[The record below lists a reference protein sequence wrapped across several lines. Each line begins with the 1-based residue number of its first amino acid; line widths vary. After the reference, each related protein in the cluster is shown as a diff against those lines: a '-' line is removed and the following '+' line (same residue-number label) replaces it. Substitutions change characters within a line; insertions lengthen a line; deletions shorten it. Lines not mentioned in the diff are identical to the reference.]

1 MFKQNIVKKLSLL
14 SLVLVIAAACQQEEI
29 DDITRV
35 DPGEDQAAPQVEI
48 TSPSDGMDFQTT
60 TETFMIDIAFDV
72 VDDIEIAEITV
83 ELNGQQLESYNEF
96 TDYRIVNREIP
107 YELTDGDFTLSVTA
121 TDIVGNTTT
130 ETINFSKATVDYLP
144 QFDGEAFYMN
154 FNGNYTEFI
163 NNQEI
168 NVVGTPGYAGEA
180 QIGSNAYAGDTD
192 SYLTT
197 PADNLKS
204 STFSATFW
212 YKLDADQE
220 KAGILTA
227 SALQNPENPEGPQN
241 LRTSGFRF
249 FREGTDVFKLN
260 VGNGS
265 AEAWNDPGSS
275 NISSSEWTHIA
286 FTISETETVIY
297 FNGEA
302 INTSTLSAPMS
313 WEGVDLISIM
323 SGAPTFTE
331 WGHLSDLSYM
341 DDLRFFTK
349 ALTAEEVNEVMEY
362 TEE

>member
-1 MFKQNIVKKLSLL
+1 MFKQYIVKKLSLL

-29 DDITRV
+29 DDITKV
-35 DPGEDQAAPQVEI
+35 DPGEDQAAPEVEI
-48 TSPSDGMDFQTT
+48 TSPGDDTDFQTT
-60 TETFMIDIAFDV
+60 TETVMINIAFEAT
-72 VDDIEIAEITV
+72 DDIEITEISV
-83 ELNGQQLESYNEF
+83 DLNGEELEFYDEF
-96 TDYRIVNREIP
+96 TDYRIVDKEVP
-107 YELTDGDFTLSVTA
+107 YELSDGEYTLTVTV
-121 TDIVGNTTT
+121 TDIAGNTTS
-130 ETINFSKATVDYLP
+130 ETINFSKETVPYVP

-154 FNGNYTEFI
+154 LNGGYADLISNR
-163 NNQEI
+163 EI
-168 NVVGTPGYAGEA
+168 TAVGEPGFAGEA
-180 QIGSNAYAGDTD
+180 QIGSNAYAGNTD
-192 SYLTT
+192 SYLTAPVEGLT
-197 PADNLKS
+197 SL
-204 STFSATFW
+204 TFSATFW

-220 KAGILTA
+220 KAGIITA

-260 VGNGS
+260 IGNGS

-275 NISSSEWTHIA
+275 NISSGEWTHIA

-302 INTSTLSAPMS
+302 INTSTLDAPMS

-323 SGAPTFTE
+323 SGAPGFTE

-341 DDLRFFTK
+341 DDLRFFNK
-349 ALTAEEVNEVMEY
+349 ALTAEEVNEVMGY

>member
-197 PADNLKS
+197 PADNLNS
-204 STFSATFW
+204 GNISATFW
-212 YKLDADQE
+212 YKTNGDQE
-220 KAGILTA
+220 RAGIITA
-227 SALQNPENPEGPQN
+227 SPEDPNNPNGPQN
-241 LRTSGFRF
+241 LRTSGFRIF
-249 FREGTDVFKLN
+249 KEGTNNFKIN
-260 VGNGS
+260 VGI
-265 AEAWNDPGSS
+265 GSS
-275 NISSSEWTHIA
+275 DVGNDYWGTLETTNEWVFMA
-286 FTISETETVIY
+286 FTISETEAKIY
-297 FNGEA
+297 FDGELV
-302 INTSTLSAPMS
+302 STLPLDTPMS

-323 SGAPTFTE
+323 SGAPRFTE
-331 WGHLSDLSYM
+331 WNHLSDTSYM